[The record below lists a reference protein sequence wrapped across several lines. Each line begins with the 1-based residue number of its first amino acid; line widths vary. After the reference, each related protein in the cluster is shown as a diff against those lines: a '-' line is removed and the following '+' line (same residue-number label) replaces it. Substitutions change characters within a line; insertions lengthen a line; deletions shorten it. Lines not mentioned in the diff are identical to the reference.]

1 MIKLVVSDMDGT
13 LLNTEKR
20 LPSDFEQTYKSLQEQ
35 GIQFVVASGRPYY
48 FLVPQ
53 FENFDHNIVFI
64 GENGSIIAS
73 KDKHEIISS
82 FPQTGIENIVKQGLN
97 LPYADMIVCTPDQ
110 PYTNSKNQSFIT
122 EAKKYY
128 PTLKYIEHPELITD
142 KVLKF
147 AINDTREGNVDKLE
161 AWSIF
166 QKDFVVEMSG
176 DVWIDIMP
184 KGVNKGSALKVLQDN
199 WGITKE
205 ETMVFGDFHNDIEML
220 KLGKYNYAMQ
230 NAHEDVKQIASYIA
244 PSNDDNGVMKVIHE
258 IILNNRIQSL
268 TRQQ

>member
-20 LPSDFEQTYKSLQEQ
+20 LPPDFEQTYKGLQQ
-35 GIQFVVASGRPYY
+35 KGIQFVVASGRPYY

-53 FENFDHNIVFI
+53 FENFDHDIVFI
-64 GENGSIIAS
+64 GENGSVIVS
-73 KDKHEIISS
+73 KDKHKIISH
-82 FPQTGIENIVKQGLN
+82 FPQKGIEEIVKQDLS
-97 LPYADMIVCTPDQ
+97 LPYTDMIVCTPDQ
-110 PYTNSKNQSFIT
+110 PYSNSKNQSFIK

-128 PTLKYIEHPELITD
+128 PTLKYLEHPEKITD

-147 AINDTREGNVDKLE
+147 AINDIRDGKVDKLE
-161 AWSIF
+161 PWRRF

-184 KGVNKGSALKVLQDN
+184 QGVNKGSALKILQEN

-220 KLGKYNYAMQ
+220 KLAKYNYAMQ
-230 NAHEDVKQIASYIA
+230 NAHEDVKRIAKYIA
-244 PSNDDNGVMKVIHE
+244 PSNDDNGVMKVIKE
-258 IILNNRIQSL
+258 IILS
-268 TRQQ
+268 